1 MRPSTRSGEL
11 LGLGMG
17 RFRKV
22 TLVIPELPAAVVARL
37 APDAEDVTVVAEE
50 SLSLGTGAATQ
61 GITRLTVELEGPRGT
76 RTATVLRK
84 RLAPLTAG
92 KHARG
97 AEDPRH
103 WAYWR
108 REAEAY
114 DSGFLPAGPGLRAPC
129 CYAVVENALYLE
141 EAHGERPAV
150 ERAAQVLASW
160 HKRWDETLDRPW
172 LSMDQL
178 AARVAVSELDWSE
191 VDADTRMRQLW
202 ERRHDLLAQFRQ
214 LPRVLSHGDYS
225 LGNLLADGSDVIALD
240 WATVGWEPVGFDL
253 AHLALSSG
261 VDPTDAYI
269 AAAPSSVTDS
279 LLIRRGFAIAV
290 ALTGAS
296 RLHWMLTRSLGPP
309 HWYTDF
315 VWRHRPDVV
324 A

>member
-1 MRPSTRSGEL
+1 
-11 LGLGMG
+11 
-17 RFRKV
+17 
-22 TLVIPELPAAVVARL
+22 
-37 APDAEDVTVVAEE
+37 
-50 SLSLGTGAATQ
+50 
-61 GITRLTVELEGPRGT
+61 
-76 RTATVLRK
+76 
-84 RLAPLTAG
+84 
-92 KHARG
+92 
-97 AEDPRH
+97 
-103 WAYWR
+103 
-108 REAEAY
+108 
-114 DSGFLPAGPGLRAPC
+114 
-129 CYAVVENALYLE
+129 
-141 EAHGERPAV
+141 
-150 ERAAQVLASW
+150 
-160 HKRWDETLDRPW
+160 
-172 LSMDQL
+172 MDQL

-202 ERRHDLLAQFRQ
+202 ERRHDLLAQLRE

-261 VDPTDAYI
+261 VYPTDAYI
-269 AAAPSSVTDS
+269 AAAPSVADPV
-279 LLIRRGFAIAV
+279 LIRRGFAIAV